1 MLQKLNLKERDERV
15 TPPSLA
21 DPEKK
26 KQRPWGRMVAGG
38 LFILLGGAGAA
49 VGIASIGYRL
59 THLVVDDGLI
69 NGRIVRQQAPV
80 SGNIKAFYAE
90 PGTLVKSGQVLVR
103 IGIERTPQEEQVRLQ
118 TERSQEDQIRT
129 QLENVQ
135 LQGEVQASATQLAA
149 SKQSLDALKNQLQ
162 NLDIQYQAVQRV
174 DMQLATEML
183 RQKQADVESAIATA
197 TAARTDYD
205 RYSSLLGVGA
215 VTKQQTE
222 HLRFLWESA
231 EARVKQAKAAVSSA
245 QASLEAS
252 KNGVSLSPQNSL
264 GSSLADQRSKL
275 QQEIQSQE
283 MVVKTLEAQLAS
295 GSEQVK
301 QAKSLYPNPS
311 SPTTDSKKPAYFAK
325 EQKVSAALTGVVYST
340 EREQG
345 ERVNQSEPI
354 LTLLDCNDLWVETV
368 VRSDQASRIDTKKP
382 VSVQLISST
391 ETIPGEVDIIQ
402 PISSIQ
408 AIAERTKLMQ
418 VQALLPA
425 IPPKLVGQALAR
437 VTVRIPPPPQHMQSQ
452 QFCGLGQ
459 AAHITFGKKSIA
471 QIQSFN
477 LNIAANWLGS
487 FLN

>member
-1 MLQKLNLKERDERV
+1 
-15 TPPSLA
+15 
-21 DPEKK
+21 
-26 KQRPWGRMVAGG
+26 
-38 LFILLGGAGAA
+38 
-49 VGIASIGYRL
+49 
-59 THLVVDDGLI
+59 
-69 NGRIVRQQAPV
+69 
-80 SGNIKAFYAE
+80 AFYAE
-90 PGTLVKSGQVLVR
+90 PGALVKSGQVLVR

-118 TERSQEDQIRT
+118 TERSQDEQIRT
-129 QLENVQ
+129 QLANVQ
-135 LQGEVQASATQLAA
+135 LQGEVQTSATQLAA
-149 SKQSLDALKNQLQ
+149 EKQSLDALRNQLQ
-162 NLDIQYQAVQRV
+162 SLDIQYQAVQRV
-174 DMQLATEML
+174 DMQLATQEL
-183 RQKQADVESAIATA
+183 RQKQADVEGAIAKA

-205 RYSSLLGVGA
+205 RYHSLLSAGA

-231 EARVKQAKAAVSSA
+231 EAQVKQAKAALSSA

-275 QQEIQSQE
+275 QQAIQSQE
-283 MVVKTLEAQLAS
+283 MAVKTLEAQVAS
-295 GSEQVK
+295 GYQQVK
-301 QAKSLYPNPS
+301 QAKSLYQNHS
-311 SPTTDSKKPAYFAK
+311 SPGTESKQPAYFAK

-340 EREQG
+340 ERELG

-368 VRSDQASRIDTKKP
+368 VRADQASGIDTQKP
-382 VSVQLISST
+382 VSVQLIGST
-391 ETIPGEVDIIQ
+391 ETISGEVDIIQ
-402 PISSIQ
+402 PISGIQ

-459 AAHITFGKKSIA
+459 AARITFSKKPLA
-471 QIQSFN
+471 QIKNFK
-477 LNIAANWLGS
+477 LNIAAN
-487 FLN
+487 